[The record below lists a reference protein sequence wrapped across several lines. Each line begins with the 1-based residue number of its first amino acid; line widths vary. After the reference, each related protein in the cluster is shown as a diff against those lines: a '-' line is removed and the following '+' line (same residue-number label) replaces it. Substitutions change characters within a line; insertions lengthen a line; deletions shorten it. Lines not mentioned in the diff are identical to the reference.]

1 MRRELRFYA
10 NIATKINIERGIEL
24 EQVISVSQ
32 INKYLK
38 LKMDHDVRLND
49 IFVSGEISNFT
60 NHVKSGHF
68 YFSLKDNESVI
79 KAVMF
84 RQYTSNLNFTP
95 KDGQK
100 VIVRGQVSVFERDGT
115 YQIYVTEIV
124 ADGAGN
130 LALEFEKLKEKLKK
144 EGIFEDS
151 HKKVLPKFPE
161 KIGIVTSPTGAAI
174 QDMLNIFGRR
184 YPICELVLFP
194 ALVQGE
200 NAAKTIINGIEYFN
214 KIENVDIII
223 IGRGGGSAEELW
235 CFNDE
240 ALARKIYSSDIPV
253 VSAVGHETDFTISDF
268 VADLRAPT
276 PSAAAELCTPDTNT
290 LLFRIFEL
298 NQKLNSIVENKIKLN
313 KDKVESFKNRPC
325 LKDSGFYV
333 QNMRKMLEVFM
344 SRPCLS
350 KPELLVE
357 KQKTKLAENIS
368 SILSISEVMLHKKR
382 LLLVNNASKLD
393 ALSPLKVLTR
403 GYTVVTKENRPITV
417 KAIKPCDEVS
427 IVFHDGTASAQ
438 IISVNERG

>member
-1 MRRELRFYA
+1 M
-10 NIATKINIERGIEL
+10 

-32 INKYLK
+32 VNKYLK

-49 IFVSGEISNFT
+49 LYISGEISNFT

-68 YFSLKDNESVI
+68 YFSLKDSDSII

-84 RQYTSNLNFTP
+84 RQHASKVKFTP

-115 YQIYVTEIV
+115 YQIYATEIS

-130 LALEFEKLKEKLKK
+130 LALQFEELKEKLKN
-144 EGIFEDS
+144 EGIFDES
-151 HKKVLPKFPE
+151 HKKSLPKFPQ

-184 YPICELVLFP
+184 YPLCELVLYP

-200 NAAKTIINGIEYFN
+200 YAAKTIVNGIDYFN
-214 KIENVDIII
+214 NDEKVDVII

-240 ALARKIYSSDIPV
+240 ALARRIYSSKIPI

-268 VADLRAPT
+268 AADLRAPT
-276 PSAAAELCTPDTNT
+276 PSAAAELCTPDSNT
-290 LLFRIFEL
+290 LLFRVSEL
-298 NQKLNSIVENKIKLN
+298 NLKLNTVLEKIIKTH
-313 KDKVESFKNRPC
+313 KEKVYNLSNRPC
-325 LKDSGFYV
+325 LKDSSFHIE
-333 QNMRKMLEVFM
+333 NMRQRLDFLM
-344 SRPCLS
+344 SRPC
-350 KPELLVE
+350 
-357 KQKTKLAENIS
+357 IS
-368 SILSISEVMLHKKR
+368 SPETLLQRNKVALMQKASNLSAISENMLHKKR
-382 LLLVNNASKLD
+382 LALVNNASKLD

-403 GYTVVTKENRPITV
+403 GFAAVTRGNRPITA
-417 KAIKPCDEVS
+417 KSLGCGDDVS
-427 IVFHDGTASAQ
+427 IVFHDGTASAK
-438 IISVNERG
+438 IISVEERG